1 MSKTY
6 AFSDLHGNYNLWK
19 EIQNYLKENDKAY
32 CLGDCC
38 DRGPNGVKIMQEVL
52 KDERIT
58 YLLGNHEIMFLDTK
72 DTKLKSLT
80 KQEKEDLKYNGTIET
95 IRQYFE
101 LTEEEQIG
109 LTNQLKNLP
118 CCTEYINKN
127 NQKVFLS
134 HAGGNPDYLEF
145 ADMTYL
151 TWNRTHMGVSS
162 WKYYQKR
169 FPKEMKFELQ
179 EIPPCKRFSKGSEE
193 KAKEAEAKLI
203 LEAIPKKAYIIA
215 LDERGKQYTSIELS
229 KKVGQWQQL
238 GCDVV
243 LLVGGP
249 NGLTDEIREKA
260 NELWS
265 LSKLTLP
272 HPLVRVFLIETVYR
286 GYSIFANL
294 PYHRE

>member
-1 MSKTY
+1 MKIILLAVGTKMPSWVTT
-6 AFSDLHGNYNLWK
+6 AF
-19 EIQNYLKENDKAY
+19 
-32 CLGDCC
+32 
-38 DRGPNGVKIMQEVL
+38 
-52 KDERIT
+52 
-58 YLLGNHEIMFLDTK
+58 
-72 DTKLKSLT
+72 
-80 KQEKEDLKYNGTIET
+80 ED
-95 IRQYFE
+95 
-101 LTEEEQIG
+101 
-109 LTNQLKNLP
+109 
-118 CCTEYINKN
+118 
-127 NQKVFLS
+127 
-134 HAGGNPDYLEF
+134 
-145 ADMTYL
+145 
-151 TWNRTHMGVSS
+151 
-162 WKYYQKR
+162 YQKR

-179 EIPPCKRFSKGSEE
+179 EITPCKRFSKGSEE
-193 KAKEAEAKLI
+193 KAKETEAKLI

-215 LDERGKQYTSIELS
+215 LDERGKQYTSMELS

>member
-1 MSKTY
+1 MKLILLAVGTKMPSWVTT
-6 AFSDLHGNYNLWK
+6 AF
-19 EIQNYLKENDKAY
+19 
-32 CLGDCC
+32 
-38 DRGPNGVKIMQEVL
+38 
-52 KDERIT
+52 
-58 YLLGNHEIMFLDTK
+58 
-72 DTKLKSLT
+72 
-80 KQEKEDLKYNGTIET
+80 ED
-95 IRQYFE
+95 
-101 LTEEEQIG
+101 
-109 LTNQLKNLP
+109 
-118 CCTEYINKN
+118 
-127 NQKVFLS
+127 
-134 HAGGNPDYLEF
+134 
-145 ADMTYL
+145 
-151 TWNRTHMGVSS
+151 
-162 WKYYQKR
+162 YQKR